1 MHHSGILIINKPY
14 NTTAQN
20 FAQLLFNL
28 CMITWLHK
36 HMLPCAYK
44 YFFGIDCPICG
55 AQRSMLLLLQ
65 GNFIESF
72 KTYPPLIFL
81 LTLIF
86 FAIAYLIFPKIVEA
100 NFLKQYAVFVLMIIA
115 INYGYKIATG
125 NL

>member
-1 MHHSGILIINKPY
+1 
-14 NTTAQN
+14 
-20 FAQLLFNL
+20 
-28 CMITWLHK
+28 
-36 HMLPCAYK
+36 MLPCAYK

-72 KTYPPLIFL
+72 KIYPPLIFL

-86 FAIAYLIFPKIVEA
+86 FAIAYLIFPKIVKA
-100 NFLKQYAVFVLMIIA
+100 NFLKQYAVFALMIIA

>member
-1 MHHSGILIINKPY
+1 
-14 NTTAQN
+14 
-20 FAQLLFNL
+20 
-28 CMITWLHK
+28 MITWLQK

-86 FAIAYLIFPKIVEA
+86 FAIAYLIFPKIVKA

>member
-1 MHHSGILIINKPY
+1 
-14 NTTAQN
+14 
-20 FAQLLFNL
+20 
-28 CMITWLHK
+28 
-36 HMLPCAYK
+36 MLPCAYK

>member
-1 MHHSGILIINKPY
+1 
-14 NTTAQN
+14 
-20 FAQLLFNL
+20 
-28 CMITWLHK
+28 MITWLQK

>member
-1 MHHSGILIINKPY
+1 
-14 NTTAQN
+14 
-20 FAQLLFNL
+20 
-28 CMITWLHK
+28 
-36 HMLPCAYK
+36 MLPCAYK

-81 LTLIF
+81 LTFIF
-86 FAIAYLIFPKIVEA
+86 FAIAYLIFPKIVKVK
-100 NFLKQYAVFVLMIIA
+100 FLKQYAVFVLMIIA